1 MYPGPPI
8 SSNILSDKRYI
19 SITYPRCFR
28 GLESVKW
35 VKMKPLDRVEA
46 LLASLAREP
55 KTFYALYRTTPGCAY
70 TSLKNAIKELKQRGL
85 IEEIREEKI
94 GGERRIYRVTE
105 KGRKLLQTLIT
116 ETPTVSITDVKV

>member
-1 MYPGPPI
+1 
-8 SSNILSDKRYI
+8 
-19 SITYPRCFR
+19 
-28 GLESVKW
+28 LESVKW

-70 TSLKNAIKELKQRGL
+70 TSLKNAIKELKQREL

-94 GGERRIYRVTE
+94 GGEKNIQGNREGKKASTNTNHRNIP
-105 KGRKLLQTLIT
+105 KL
-116 ETPTVSITDVKV
+116 TPALV

>member
-1 MYPGPPI
+1 
-8 SSNILSDKRYI
+8 
-19 SITYPRCFR
+19 
-28 GLESVKW
+28 
-35 VKMKPLDRVEA
+35 MKPLDRVEA

-85 IEEIREEKI
+85 IEEIKEEKI

>member
-1 MYPGPPI
+1 
-8 SSNILSDKRYI
+8 
-19 SITYPRCFR
+19 
-28 GLESVKW
+28 
-35 VKMKPLDRVEA
+35 MKPLDRVEA

-85 IEEIREEKI
+85 IEEIKEEKI
-94 GGERRIYRVTE
+94 GGERRLYRVTE

-116 ETPTVSITDVKV
+116 ETHKNSNSV